1 MSRLTRDLVATLARE
16 AGLAT
21 PSIVLRRLTVPDTER
36 PSPAGGRLEVELEAD
51 LALYPASMIKTP
63 IAAALTTLWAT
74 GALGREETVE
84 VDAANMTAND
94 LASPLV
100 PGYVASLEEVA
111 TLMLT
116 LSDNVATNVLID
128 VIGRERVTRLAA
140 TAGLEATAVRR
151 KLSGSVPL
159 IDDPEATGRNT
170 HPARDAALLFE
181 KIAGGRIPGA
191 EWLHST
197 LLDQR
202 WNEKLSAGL
211 WPEDRFAHKTGDT
224 DEVAHDGG
232 ILDLADGRRYIVV
245 VYTSLASSPAADAR
259 FAEFM
264 GALRGSL

>member
-1 MSRLTRDLVATLARE
+1 MSRLTNELVATLALD

-21 PSIVLRRLTVPDTER
+21 PSIVLRRLPGPATER
-36 PSPAGGRLEVELEAD
+36 PGLTGGRPEVELEAD

-63 IAAALTTLWAT
+63 IASSLAELWAR
-74 GALGREETVE
+74 GDLGREDRVE
-84 VDAANMTAND
+84 VGSANMTAND

-100 PGYVASLEEVA
+100 PGYVATLEEAA

-128 VIGRERVTRLAA
+128 VIGRERATRLAA
-140 TAGLEATAVRR
+140 AAGLEATAVRR
-151 KLSGSVPL
+151 KLSGSLPL

-181 KIAGGRIPGA
+181 HIARGRIPGA
-191 EWLHST
+191 HWLHAT

-211 WPEDRFAHKTGDT
+211 RPEDRFAHKTGDT

-245 VYTSLASSPAADAR
+245 VYTSLVSSSAADAR

-264 GALRGSL
+264 AALRAFL